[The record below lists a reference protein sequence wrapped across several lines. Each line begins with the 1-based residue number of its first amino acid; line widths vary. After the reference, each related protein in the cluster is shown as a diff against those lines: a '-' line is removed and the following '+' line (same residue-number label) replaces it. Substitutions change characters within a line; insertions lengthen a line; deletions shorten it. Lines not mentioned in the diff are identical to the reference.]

1 MNDIYLRTSEAISLF
16 AGTLI
21 VGNHDTITLFGSQPQ
36 NSLKDYSRR
45 LTTLLLKE
53 TEEIDMAISD
63 VIMEIE
69 QFEQKANKTRTA
81 FLNKKSRHK
90 AIQKEYYKVIS
101 YIENM
106 TLFLKLQQAHL
117 IKEIKLLEKLSD
129 ATSLCAKELEHCI
142 DTGKA
147 FLTDRSPSQ
156 KKSGCSPPDMSIGS
170 DLEMWYSRLEKR
182 IEDLSVSH
190 TISLQCKAQIELL
203 YNNDLTLL
211 DRIASA
217 ISNTLPIWQNQ
228 VAIML
233 GVELLEARLTVQKKA
248 ESVSL
253 STDHSHNIKNLKEAQ
268 PLVDTE
274 KIFELNQFLTT
285 TLHEMSELEKNDL
298 VLREGFVKAT
308 QHTERG

>member
-1 MNDIYLRTSEAISLF
+1 MNDMSLRTSEAVSLF
-16 AGTLI
+16 NGTLI

-63 VIMEIE
+63 VIKEIE
-69 QFEQKANKTRTA
+69 QFEQKANKTKTS
-81 FLNKKSRHK
+81 FLNKRYRHK

-106 TLFLKLQQAHL
+106 TLFFKLQQAHL

-129 ATSLCAKELEHCI
+129 AISLCAKELEHCI
-142 DTGKA
+142 DTGKSV
-147 FLTDRSPSQ
+147 LIDRSPSQ
-156 KKSGCSPPDMSIGS
+156 KKSGCSPPDMTIGS

-182 IEDLSVSH
+182 IEDLSISH
-190 TISLQCKAQIELL
+190 TISLQSKAQIELL

-211 DRIASA
+211 DRIANA

-233 GVELLEARLTVQKKA
+233 GVELLEARLTAQKKA
-248 ESVSL
+248 ESASF
-253 STDHSHNIKNLKEAQ
+253 SSGHSHIKNGLKGVQ
-268 PLVDTE
+268 PLANTE
-274 KIFELNQFLTT
+274 KFLELNQFLTT
-285 TLHEMSELEKNDL
+285 TLYEMSELEKNDL
-298 VLREGFVKAT
+298 ELREGFAKAT